1 MTAALLA
8 ALLGLGCGE
17 PAPVALP
24 APARQEPTARGRMVR
39 HGAVEGYV
47 ARPLAE
53 GQGRAGTLLL
63 VERLDEDARAA
74 ALALAEQGGVALA
87 VAPGADGDQARAY
100 LAGMPDV
107 ATIQVV
113 CRRAACP

>member
-24 APARQEPTARGRMVR
+24 PPARQEPTARGRMVR
-39 HGAVEGYV
+39 HGAVEGFI
-47 ARPLAE
+47 ARPLAP
-53 GQGRAGTLLL
+53 GQDRVGTLLL
-63 VERLDEDARAA
+63 VERVDEEARQA
-74 ALALAEQGGVALA
+74 ALLLAEQGGVALA
-87 VAPGADGDQARAY
+87 VAAPTEAEPARLY

-107 ATIQVV
+107 AAVQVA
-113 CRRAACP
+113 CRRTACP